1 MSSTG
6 VQRAGLIRAAAFL
19 VFWQMLWGA
28 NLDALLPGVAAALA
42 ATWTSLRLLPPS
54 ARRRRPAAW
63 LRLLFRFPRQAF
75 MAGVDVAWRAL
86 DPKLPLRPGIVAC
99 PLRLPRGPACDTFCT
114 LTSLLPGSVPTGTD
128 ENGAL
133 LIHCLDVGQPV
144 AEQLAREEALLMHA
158 LGYERA
164 DG

>member
-1 MSSTG
+1 MPSSAST
-6 VQRAGLIRAAAFL
+6 RAGLIRAAAFL
-19 VFWQMLWGA
+19 AFWQMLWGA

-42 ATWTSLRLLPPS
+42 ATWTSLRLLPPG
-54 ARRRRPAAW
+54 ARKPRPAAW
-63 LRLLFRFPRQAF
+63 LRLLLRFPRQAVV
-75 MAGVDVAWRAL
+75 AGVDVAWRVF
-86 DPKLPLRPGIVAC
+86 DPKLPLRPGFVAC
-99 PLRLPRGPACDTFCT
+99 PLRLPRGPACDTFST

-144 AEQLAREEALLMHA
+144 AAQLAREEALLMRA